1 MSVQATCN
9 ESPPDY
15 EEVIK
20 KFIGK
25 NIIMKDGYISVEKTD
40 NWTSDMW
47 DIKKRLPDGV
57 EICEDVDEIDF
68 PDRIIYV
75 NHNIKK
81 TSWSPFAWGD
91 IRYKKDPCPPLGLAN
106 KSAIRRR
113 ANLSIE
119 E

>member
-1 MSVQATCN
+1 MSVIATFN

-15 EEVIK
+15 EQVIN

-25 NIIMKDGYISVEKTD
+25 NTISKDGYISVERTH

-57 EICEDVDEIDF
+57 EICEDLDEIDF
-68 PDRIIYV
+68 SDRIIYV

-81 TSWSPFAWGD
+81 TSWSPFAWGEKNT
-91 IRYKKDPCPPLGLAN
+91 KKPNQPLGMAN

-113 ANLSIE
+113 ANLSII
-119 E
+119 